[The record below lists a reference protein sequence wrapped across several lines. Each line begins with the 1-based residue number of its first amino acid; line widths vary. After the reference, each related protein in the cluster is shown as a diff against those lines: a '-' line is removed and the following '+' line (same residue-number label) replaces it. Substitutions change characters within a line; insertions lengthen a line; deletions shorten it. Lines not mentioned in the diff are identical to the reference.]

1 MPTRSQVCT
10 WIAGFGLVVV
20 PSLALAQGRTER
32 EVVELI
38 VRDGPQAQ
46 AIRAESEVTRREQL
60 ARLAYPNP
68 SITYSRESAGFT
80 EFLQAEQSLPIFGA
94 RDALSRAGVA
104 ATAAAEADR
113 DVRLWRLRSE
123 AAAAVARL
131 VADQARVEAAQAQ
144 VAEVERLI
152 EILRTREREGEGS
165 RFDRLRAEQEL
176 RDTRQLAT
184 SAAVSVVEAR
194 AILAGML
201 PRDIALTRIAS
212 GPDPLQVASA
222 APEALIAKAG
232 STRAELRALQ
242 QLAER
247 ATFEGDAARRA
258 RLPSP
263 NVFGGMKRADEASG
277 RETGGVFGLSV
288 AVPLFD
294 AGGREAARWTA
305 ERARVE
311 AERASI
317 EYRIRSEIAGASEVL
332 ALRQAALAQEQ
343 QGAAEELV
351 QIAVVAYREG
361 EVGILELLDAARTA
375 YRATVRT
382 IDLRLEARLAQIA
395 LERAVGDILW
405 P

>member
-1 MPTRSQVCT
+1 MTTRFQVCT
-10 WIAGFGLVVV
+10 WMAAVGLLL
-20 PSLALAQGRTER
+20 PALASGQDRTER

-68 SITYSRESAGFT
+68 SIIYSRESAGFT

-123 AAAAVARL
+123 GAAAVARL
-131 VADQARVEAAQAQ
+131 VADQARLASAQAQ
-144 VAEVERLI
+144 VGEVERLI

-176 RDTRQLAT
+176 RDTRQLVT
-184 SAAVSVVEAR
+184 SAAVSVAEAR

-222 APEALIAKAG
+222 APEALITKAS

-263 NVFGGMKRADEASG
+263 NVFGGMKRADDASG
-277 RETGGVFGLSV
+277 RETGAVFGSSV
-288 AVPLFD
+288 AIPYSIR
-294 AGGREAARWTA
+294 AGVKRRDGRPSAPVSTRSARRSSTASEASNTGRSWAQLRDEG
-305 ERARVE
+305 ERAAPHRC
-311 AERASI
+311 AEQCVWPRPSQ
-317 EYRIRSEIAGASEVL
+317 R
-332 ALRQAALAQEQ
+332 
-343 QGAAEELV
+343 
-351 QIAVVAYREG
+351 RE
-361 EVGILELLDAARTA
+361 
-375 YRATVRT
+375 
-382 IDLRLEARLAQIA
+382 
-395 LERAVGDILW
+395 
-405 P
+405 